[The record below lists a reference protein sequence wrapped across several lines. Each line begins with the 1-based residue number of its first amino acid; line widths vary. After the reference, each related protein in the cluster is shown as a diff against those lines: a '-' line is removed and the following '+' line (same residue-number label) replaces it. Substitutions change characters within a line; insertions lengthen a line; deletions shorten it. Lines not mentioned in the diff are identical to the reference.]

1 MLFAV
6 FCDDKRGSIEV
17 RKANRDAHLD
27 YIRSTGVVAQ
37 AGALLDAEGL
47 MCGSLLILDVPDLT
61 AAEAWAG
68 GDPYAKAGLFER
80 VEVRAWN
87 RVVG

>member
-37 AGALLDAEGL
+37 AGMTSVMDMLRTLDPEMQAAQ
-47 MCGSLLILDVPDLT
+47 VDLSKT
-61 AAEAWAG
+61 FT
-68 GDPYAKAGLFER
+68 DRFVKASP
-80 VEVRAWN
+80 VKMQ
-87 RVVG
+87 